1 MGGKLGSSI
10 GGGQELS
17 QAGFPPPQ
25 PGSPGCPHRDL
36 SLGITSPWPTGTLSA
51 FSLNLPLQTWPSCSV
66 VLADPSKAQTCLHLP
81 DAKSFPPHG
90 AQMTPRFKSMIC
102 HFTFCCAILDKILS
116 ALSSIP
122 NSPPQ
127 EGLIPHHKKGEHEKH
142 VSHGA
147 GREDGARRDVIHAAG
162 VWLIPSPPSKE
173 NFHSRCHT
181 GVHRDV

>member
-36 SLGITSPWPTGTLSA
+36 SLRIMSPWPTGTLSA

-66 VLADPSKAQTCLHLP
+66 VLVDPSKAQTCLRLP

-102 HFTFCCAILDKILS
+102 HFTFCCTILDKILS
-116 ALSSIP
+116 ALS
-122 NSPPQ
+122 
-127 EGLIPHHKKGEHEKH
+127 LIPHHKKGEHEDH

-147 GREDGARRDVIHAAG
+147 GREDGARG
-162 VWLIPSPPSKE
+162 GMS
-173 NFHSRCHT
+173 FTQQGC
-181 GVHRDV
+181 G